1 MTSYEIETYTST
13 YDELG
18 NILKAHGGL
27 SYFDSITSSTGEE
40 NAFLTTLTK
49 GSSSIVI
56 TETNKNVYTPL
67 EIDNYVFAASFGA
80 YTPRRIKKVFI
91 TDNAIVLIPHTG
103 FRAGEAAPYTIT
115 YADPIVICKSV
126 SGETVVSFNLNP
138 FTNET
143 NTSKTITVI
152 SIDANGTK
160 NTRETP
166 FLQNNTS
173 DAYLCATPIPT
184 FDDITKNVYLDL
196 HRPFYAMAEPFMLT
210 VGDASHAS
218 FGYNTILVK
227 TQ

>member
-18 NILKAHGGL
+18 NILKAHGGM

-56 TETNKNVYTPL
+56 TETNINVYTPL
-67 EIDNYVFAASFGA
+67 KIDNYELAASYGA
-80 YTPRRIKKVFI
+80 YTPRRITKVFV

-103 FRAGEAAPYTIT
+103 LQPGASGVPYTIT
-115 YADPIVICKSV
+115 YDDPIVICKTANGSV
-126 SGETVVSFNLNP
+126 AVFFNIYP
-138 FTNET
+138 Y
-143 NTSKTITVI
+143 TSEPNARSTYAL
-152 SIDANGTK
+152 SIDANGFK
-160 NTRETP
+160 GFRETS
-166 FLQNNTS
+166 FRLNNTS
-173 DAYLCATPIPT
+173 DSYLCATPIPT
-184 FDDITKNVYLDL
+184 YDSVTKNVYLNL
-196 HRPFYAMAEPFMLT
+196 HRPFYGMAEPFMLT